1 MISLSELNSEQLMKL
16 IDDILQ
22 KNGGETDAKNWS
34 QEDIDRLLEL
44 TDRGRQL
51 RELGNGMP
59 GEEAVAQTEEETSEP
74 TEEQIP
80 VEAEETEETSEA
92 EEIEEKN
99 NVDENEN
106 ENENDESVEVTD
118 IAEEPAAAE
127 SDERVRSIMEDEAA
141 EKKET
146 VAEIIKK
153 KRTTIFAKIKEFGK
167 NIFKALHA
175 KPEEDEPN
183 ELDEDLDDEDEDDVK
198 PYVPTSGTKDMPIK
212 KDTRVVDLSDISKVT
227 AETDEVTQQ
236 EIEKPAVGVTDTELD
251 GQLVFS
257 GMETTEEPPER
268 IKESEAEKELFEK
281 RKEKISKFT
290 LTDKAENDV
299 LYGNDDEGRRIGEL
313 FATNEERPRRKKHE
327 SFVGV
332 EYSQTKDARRII
344 RYLNTQKKKS
354 FNKIIGLLAILI
366 ITALISIFSAASTT
380 VAGDRI
386 LTIFSNFVL
395 FCLALVISNQ
405 SIVNSFELLKKKRMN
420 INTLISVA
428 AIVCFFQNLLMLIFY
443 FANSNTVSVFSGAG
457 TVLLLI
463 SEINNYIVHG
473 RTVDAMEMCTGDNG
487 DKLYS
492 IEGVT
497 DDNDAVELAK
507 NVNCSS
513 PRIRFSCKTKFPA
526 HLIELCM
533 SETAADKKT
542 KLFLLVTALFSLI
555 NMAVAWIVKKDF
567 ATGFAA
573 FSITLSMCVPAYA
586 PLLYELPLSRVN
598 RKFNKEGGMISCQ
611 DAVNELCRTNVI
623 IIDSKD
629 LFDTEACSLHTYVDF
644 GNVRQDDAFLYAAAM
659 IIRSGG
665 PLTEMFEQMI
675 KKRRELL
682 PAVTSFNYEEKQ
694 GISGWISGQK
704 VVLGNKMMMVN
715 HNIDI
720 PESVDEG
727 RYLIEGHEV
736 LYLGI
741 AHKPAIMFVVDY
753 AANEKI
759 RGHLKKLRD
768 SGVSILVRNSD
779 PNVSDAM
786 ISSCYD
792 MRLDNI
798 KILNSQSGR
807 IFKKYKSRPR
817 LSSRAV
823 AIHDGTPYT
832 FMKSLSL
839 AANLRHMFK
848 ISDLLTLL
856 GTVMGFIIVLIL
868 SIMNVICDLPEI
880 FVLLM
885 QLLVSLGFVGIV
897 SIK

>member
-1 MISLSELNSEQLMKL
+1 MISLSELNNEQLMKL

-44 TDRGRQL
+44 TDRGKQL

-59 GEEAVAQTEEETSEP
+59 AEEAVAQTEEETSEP

-80 VEAEETEETSEA
+80 VEDEEAEEAFEL
-92 EEIEEKN
+92 EEIEEEN
-99 NVDENEN
+99 DVDEN
-106 ENENDESVEVTD
+106 ENENDESVDVID
-118 IAEEPAAAE
+118 IAKEPAAAE
-127 SDERVRSIMEDEAA
+127 SDERVRSIMEDETA

-153 KRTTIFAKIKEFGK
+153 KRTTIFAKIKNSGK
-167 NIFKALHA
+167 NIFKAFRTE
-175 KPEEDEPN
+175 PEDDEPN
-183 ELDEDLDDEDEDDVK
+183 ELDEDLDDDDEDDVT
-198 PYVPTSGTKDMPIK
+198 PYVPTENLDFSEK
-212 KDTRVVDLSDISKVT
+212 KNDTRVVDLSEISKAT
-227 AETDEVTQQ
+227 AETDEAVQQ
-236 EIEKPAVGVTDTELD
+236 EIEKPAEGVADTELD

-257 GMETTEEPPER
+257 GMETTEELPER
-268 IKESEAEKELFEK
+268 IDESEAEKELFEK

-290 LTDKAENDV
+290 LTDKAESDA
-299 LYGNDDEGRRIGEL
+299 LYGSDEGRRIGEL
-313 FATNEERPRRKKHE
+313 FAVSEERPRRKKHE

-366 ITALISIFSAASTT
+366 VTALISIFSAASTT

-463 SEINNYIVHG
+463 SEINNYVVHG
-473 RTVDAMEMCTGDNG
+473 RTVDAMEMCTGDNE

-542 KLFLLVTALFSLI
+542 KLFLLMTVVFSLT

-611 DAVNELCRTNVI
+611 SAVNELCRTNVI

-629 LFDTEACSLHTYVDF
+629 LFDTGACSLHTYTDF
-644 GNVRQDDAFLYAAAM
+644 GNVRLDDAFLYAAAM
-659 IIRSGG
+659 MIRSGG
-665 PLTEMFEQMI
+665 PLAEMFEQMI
-675 KKRRELL
+675 ENRRELL

-704 VVLGNKMMMVN
+704 VVLGNRMMMVN

-741 AHKPAIMFVVDY
+741 AHKPAVMFVVDY

-779 PNVSDAM
+779 SNVSEAM

-832 FMKSLSL
+832 FMKSLSV

-848 ISDLLTLL
+848 VSDLLTLL

-885 QLLVSLGFVGIV
+885 QLLVAFGFVGIV